1 MSQKHPN
8 KMNGPVVNSAS
19 PGIANLASADFA
31 TFDQENLIEDL
42 NESLAFRTRAYH
54 ELLENPHIEVDGL
67 QRLEENLARLEDL
80 HGRLHFL
87 MRDIAGLLK
96 NRS

>member
-1 MSQKHPN
+1 MSQKHLN
-8 KMNGPVVNSAS
+8 KMNGQVMKSAS
-19 PGIANLASADFA
+19 PGIANQAPADFPE
-31 TFDQENLIEDL
+31 FDFADLSTDL

-54 ELLENPHIEVDGL
+54 ELLDNPHIEVDGL

-80 HGRLHFL
+80 QGRLHFL

-96 NRS
+96 K